1 MATVDGGENL
11 PGLEFRGATN
21 PLCQQ
26 RRQILSSELAPV
38 EKLILGKGRKI
49 IYGGGTLPKPKK
61 FREGVGATLPL
72 FIGGAGRGTLP
83 STPHSE

>member
-11 PGLEFRGATN
+11 PALEFRGATN

-38 EKLILGKGRKI
+38 EKLILGKGQKI
-49 IYGGGTLPKPKK
+49 IYGGGTLPKPKNS
-61 FREGVGATLPL
+61 REG
-72 FIGGAGRGTLP
+72 GGRLYP
-83 STPHSE
+83 FL